1 MLQFSTFRE
10 TSHLSAAFLLSQR
23 LFSVVKLLIFVCLL
37 LGASSLGQAL
47 QAQEATERLIE
58 VEKKKALNGFE
69 IEITAASETA
79 EAALLNW
86 LKEKKLKYKGKKG
99 EYTVTAAMLPDFS
112 AKTMDLYFFLTEKK
126 GKITL
131 ALVGT
136 LGYDLAINSKDYPA
150 EASNIKKWLN
160 EFAPKVADL
169 ERQMKLE
176 AAMAQLAD
184 LEKEQKK
191 IQSNQESLQ
200 KSIEDYKKKI
210 AQAETDLEKGKGDLE
225 EKSKQIAEL
234 QKTISQL
241 QK

>member
-1 MLQFSTFRE
+1 MGTISV
-10 TSHLSAAFLLSQR
+10 SH
-23 LFSVVKLLIFVCLL
+23 
-37 LGASSLGQAL
+37 AL

-69 IEITAASETA
+69 IELNATSETA

-99 EYTVTAAMLPDFS
+99 EYTVTAAVLPDFS
-112 AKTMDLYFFLTEKK
+112 TKTMDLYFFLTEKK
-126 GKITL
+126 GKLSL
-131 ALVGT
+131 AVVGT
-136 LGYDLAINSKDYPA
+136 LGYDLAVNSKEYPA
-150 EASNIKKWLN
+150 EASNLKKWLN

-184 LEKEQKK
+184 LEKEKKK

-210 AQAETDLEKGKGDLE
+210 AQAESDIEKGKAELD
-225 EKSKQIAEL
+225 EKNKQITEV
-234 QKTISQL
+234 QKSIEQL
-241 QK
+241 KK